1 LDNAL
6 GMEDSLEAAAKVVD
20 LPLRK
25 LGELSQENVLADPL
39 LGSSQD
45 LQKKAFS
52 MQPDD
57 SIEITEVDDGHFVA
71 LQVLKRIEP
80 STMAYEDVVKRV
92 YDDVRNDK
100 AVKAAQDIADKALVA
115 AQEGKNIDA
124 LVQQFG
130 QGKFIS
136 KPVRSN
142 GEGDDAPWL
151 SAVLEPA
158 FRTPDAHWV
167 NRVVATPEG
176 FAVVLVQDVQA
187 ADEALFA
194 EQEES
199 IRQDL
204 IKAKGAVRFASW
216 MASVRDRHDIDINNR
231 VLNRF

>member
-1 LDNAL
+1 
-6 GMEDSLEAAAKVVD
+6 LEAAAKTVD

-25 LGELSQENVLADPL
+25 LGALSQENVLADPL
-39 LGSSQD
+39 LGSSKE
-45 LQKKAFS
+45 LQKKAFV

-57 SIEITEVDDGHFVA
+57 SIEITELDDGHFVA

-80 STMAYEDVVKRV
+80 NTMAYEDVVKRV
-92 YDDVRNDK
+92 FDDVRNDK
-100 AVKAAQDIADKALVA
+100 AIKAAQDIADKALLA
-115 AQEGKNIDA
+115 AKAGKNIDA
-124 LVQQFG
+124 LVQQFA

-142 GEGDDAPWL
+142 GEGDDATWL

-167 NRVVATPEG
+167 DTVIATADG
-176 FAVVLVQDVQA
+176 FAVVMVQEVQP

-194 EQEES
+194 ELEDT

-204 IKAKGAVRFASW
+204 VKAKGAVRFASW
-216 MASVRDRHDIDINNR
+216 MASVRDRHDININNR